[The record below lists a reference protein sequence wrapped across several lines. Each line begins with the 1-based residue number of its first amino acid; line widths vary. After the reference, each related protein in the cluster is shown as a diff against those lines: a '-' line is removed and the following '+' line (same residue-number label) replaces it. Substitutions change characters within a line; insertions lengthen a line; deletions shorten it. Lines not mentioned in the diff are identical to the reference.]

1 MPFQRSA
8 IVFLFNRDY
17 TNTSNKGSEM
27 SVLENDEVAKCR
39 SRILTHSQKM
49 RPSDSLGR
57 HMAKYIDNVNLAQV
71 FHICKL
77 SEHI

>member
-1 MPFQRSA
+1 MSSQRSA
-8 IVFLFNRDY
+8 IVFLFARND
-17 TNTSNKGSEM
+17 TSKKGSELCE
-27 SVLENDEVAKCR
+27 LENDEVAKCR

-71 FHICKL
+71 FHT
-77 SEHI
+77 